1 MASSLPSIADLLDP
15 DTLAAFIGE
24 RPAVVTVRPFG
35 SADSFSGSQL
45 EIVEAVGTSSTRFVL
60 KHVRMANDWLM
71 QLTHDSLARAVAAWE
86 SDLLAM
92 LPDEI
97 VHGVLL
103 CAREGDRAAILM
115 RDLGQAMFPPGDLPI
130 GVDENVRLLRA
141 MAIMHATFWEREGLA
156 DPAAGFIELR
166 DHVALLTPSSVQP
179 LVGRGYGI
187 PELAAEGW
195 EMLRGRA
202 AADLWAAL
210 RSVVDDVTP
219 VVEAM
224 LETPQTVLHGD
235 CKLGNFG
242 LTHELVPRVVLIDWA
257 MVGPGPGAFDLAW
270 YLAVNSAR
278 LPVSKEA
285 CIETYRAALGDALGP
300 RFSESWWERQ
310 LALSLLG
317 GFLLAGWQKALGAFG
332 GTEPSTVERELAEVG
347 WWSARALEGARLL

>member
-1 MASSLPSIADLLDP
+1 
-15 DTLAAFIGE
+15 
-24 RPAVVTVRPFG
+24 
-35 SADSFSGSQL
+35 
-45 EIVEAVGTSSTRFVL
+45 
-60 KHVRMANDWLM
+60 
-71 QLTHDSLARAVAAWE
+71 
-86 SDLLAM
+86 
-92 LPDEI
+92 
-97 VHGVLL
+97 
-103 CAREGDRAAILM
+103 
-115 RDLGQAMFPPGDLPI
+115 
-130 GVDENVRLLRA
+130 
-141 MAIMHATFWEREGLA
+141 
-156 DPAAGFIELR
+156 
-166 DHVALLTPSSVQP
+166 
-179 LVGRGYGI
+179 
-187 PELAAEGW
+187 
-195 EMLRGRA
+195 
-202 AADLWAAL
+202 
-210 RSVVDDVTP
+210 
-219 VVEAM
+219 M